1 MYYKAKQL
9 KEIFSKIPDN
19 TYVTVGTKEN
29 NEVEEIKKEY
39 GIVEA
44 KLKPIGFDNSNE
56 KYLKLYTKKYEESG
70 CMRFIRWKEV
80 LQKQYF

>member
-56 KYLKLYTKKYEESG
+56 K
-70 CMRFIRWKEV
+70 
-80 LQKQYF
+80 